1 MHLFK
6 VFLFFFVLWKCS
18 TMASHW
24 PIVFEVKMLSARP
37 LREEMPLAWQVHRI
51 WFAVALTQPP
61 FWNPTV
67 KKKTYFHCRKWR
79 VTLWCASTQSVFD
92 WYLCTFLF
100 LLYIICFFLW
110 QKLHCLYLRFPFL
123 FSLCCCCVGPQLTR
137 VTLLRDHG
145 AVISATQIS
154 LSAATHGNVSRCWPF
169 RFHYF
174 VRLVVFIQICF
185 IYVFCFT
192 RRTIEF
198 SQRSANRTPRIA
210 QVGHARFVP
219 LWGSHFSSSLFSSSG
234 SIFYLKDGSS
244 LRWVITLSKFCF
256 LPRNCSVGGTNSHSP
271 FRRCSEFFFE
281 APPPPFVESSALL
294 CKPTR
299 LEVVPS
305 CRESFFS
312 PADGFRRPDVREPM
326 PGRCRDYALL
336 SFILPSSRCPFS
348 PLPIC
353 SVSPVFSKPP
363 PPLGFPPQVPL
374 PPMSSPQFLKGSFG
388 YRSSSTRLPCAVCTD
403 YRCYYW
409 ELSSMYLWYAYFFF
423 SRLFW
428 GNKTV
433 LLCRFFSI
441 CGNVA
446 VVPKLEV
453 RSNCTRIFVPVW
465 RSYLWPITFIVFF
478 SSTLIFYK
486 NIRYEMKCTYTQSQ

>member
-6 VFLFFFVLWKCS
+6 VFLFFFCV
-18 TMASHW
+18 
-24 PIVFEVKMLSARP
+24 VKMFDHGISLAHRFWGKDAVGKAFTWGNAFGVASAQNLVCCCFDTTSVLKP
-37 LREEMPLAWQVHRI
+37 
-51 WFAVALTQPP
+51 
-61 FWNPTV
+61 NC

-244 LRWVITLSKFCF
+244 LPWVITLSKNFF
-256 LPRNCSVGGTNSHSP
+256 SAEELLGRGDKFTFTLSSVFGIL
-271 FRRCSEFFFE
+271 FRS
-281 APPPPFVESSALL
+281 PPPHP
-294 CKPTR
+294 R
-299 LEVVPS
+299 L
-305 CRESFFS
+305 
-312 PADGFRRPDVREPM
+312 
-326 PGRCRDYALL
+326 
-336 SFILPSSRCPFS
+336 
-348 PLPIC
+348 
-353 SVSPVFSKPP
+353 
-363 PPLGFPPQVPL
+363 
-374 PPMSSPQFLKGSFG
+374 
-388 YRSSSTRLPCAVCTD
+388 
-403 YRCYYW
+403 
-409 ELSSMYLWYAYFFF
+409 
-423 SRLFW
+423 
-428 GNKTV
+428 
-433 LLCRFFSI
+433 
-441 CGNVA
+441 
-446 VVPKLEV
+446 
-453 RSNCTRIFVPVW
+453 
-465 RSYLWPITFIVFF
+465 
-478 SSTLIFYK
+478 
-486 NIRYEMKCTYTQSQ
+486 